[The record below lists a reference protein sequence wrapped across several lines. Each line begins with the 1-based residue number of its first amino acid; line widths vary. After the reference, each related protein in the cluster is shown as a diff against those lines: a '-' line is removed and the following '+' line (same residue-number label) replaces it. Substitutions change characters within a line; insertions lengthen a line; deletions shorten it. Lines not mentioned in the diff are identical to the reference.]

1 MKLPTIIKN
10 ILIETYLDFENNE
23 SFVDV
28 TTYEKILRVI
38 VLRND
43 NKNDDKL
50 KLGVITIDLESVKD
64 YYTSEYK
71 NMILDFASYYRES
84 LRKIFNEKFSN

>member
-1 MKLPTIIKN
+1 MKNYTDCNFKYY
-10 ILIETYLDFENNE
+10 ETYLDFENNE

-28 TTYEKILRVI
+28 TNYEKILRVI
-38 VLRND
+38 VLRNE

-84 LRKIFNEKFSN
+84 SRKIFNEKFSN